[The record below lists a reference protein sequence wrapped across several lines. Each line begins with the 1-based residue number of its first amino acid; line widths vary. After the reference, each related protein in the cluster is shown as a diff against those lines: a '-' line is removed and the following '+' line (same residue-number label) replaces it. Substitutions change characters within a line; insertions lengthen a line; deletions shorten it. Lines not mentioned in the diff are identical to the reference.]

1 MRIIILSRGGDL
13 YFLKGFI
20 CFWGLHYYG
29 YFRDLS
35 QPGDTNE
42 QEWYLMDDK
51 NCRGLGTSWHDV
63 LLHCIKAHSKPVLIL
78 YER

>member
-1 MRIIILSRGGDL
+1 
-13 YFLKGFI
+13 LKGFI